1 MSETLTL
8 SHNDILCARAKKVIP
23 GGVNSPVRA
32 CLSVDSDPIYLKS
45 ADGAYV
51 YDMDSNPYLDYV
63 GAFGPHVLGHRH
75 PKTLEALE
83 QSLRFGTS
91 FGACTKTEV
100 EMAEFIVKNVK
111 SIEMIRMVNSGTEAT
126 MSSIRLARA
135 FTGRNKIIKFEG
147 CYHGHCDSLMVKAGS
162 GLTTF
167 GIATS
172 QGIPQVLTELT
183 FSLPF
188 NELKPVIQ
196 VMKEQGNDI
205 ACIILEPIIGN
216 SGVILPEIQFL
227 QGLRALADE
236 YKCLLIFDEVMT
248 GFRVSLGGAQEL
260 YNIEPDLTCLGKI
273 IGGGLPVGAYG
284 GKKKIME
291 MLSPIGSV
299 YQAGTLSGNPLAMA
313 AGLAQL
319 KVMTQDNAYQVL
331 KGKTEKLVN
340 GIKEII
346 KTNNYP
352 ITINHTTGMFSLFF
366 HKNEIHSYEDALKC
380 DTKKFTQFWKKIKE
394 LGLFWPPSQFEA
406 CFISLAHSDSDIKKT
421 ISIIETALN
430 SIM

>member
-1 MSETLTL
+1 
-8 SHNDILCARAKKVIP
+8 
-23 GGVNSPVRA
+23 
-32 CLSVDSDPIYLKS
+32 
-45 ADGAYV
+45 
-51 YDMDSNPYLDYV
+51 
-63 GAFGPHVLGHRH
+63 
-75 PKTLEALE
+75 
-83 QSLRFGTS
+83 
-91 FGACTKTEV
+91 
-100 EMAEFIVKNVK
+100 
-111 SIEMIRMVNSGTEAT
+111 MVNSGTEAT

-188 NELKPVIQ
+188 NELKPVTQ
-196 VMKEQGNDI
+196 VMKDHGNDI
-205 ACIILEPIIGN
+205 ACIILEPIMGN

-291 MLSPIGSV
+291 MLSPIGAV

-319 KVMTQDNAYQVL
+319 KVMTQDNAYDVL

-352 ITINHTTGMFSLFF
+352 LTINHTTGMFSLFF

-406 CFISLAHSDSDIKKT
+406 CFILSFIMLEAFLLPNSFTTYFNIRQTPFNNITNIIKANHGSAALIYAEQPSIQYELKT
-421 ISIIETALN
+421 AVPSIKSQVEMQAYINGNNTNKYLIVPQEVVNLLKWLN
-430 SIM
+430 GRPYTFITKQDKWILYNIQ